1 MAKHKGIFTSI
12 SRTKNGKLMLD
23 NQALRHYNKTN
34 INGDLK
40 MKDILQD
47 VVAHTHALG
56 FLSLV
61 KVSNEEGTS
70 IDSMA
75 EDRSVILTGTT
86 ASPVAEFKGT
96 FGMPNLDKLA
106 LHLKNPEYKDNAKI
120 DVVEAERNGDTIP
133 THIHF
138 ENAAGDFEND
148 YRFMNKAIIEE
159 KLKTV
164 KFKGATWEVSVQPS
178 MASIARMKLMSAAH
192 SEEPTFNVKTRD
204 GNLVFSFGDASTHAG
219 EFVFQH
225 GIEGTLAH
233 TWSWPV
239 AQVQAILNLDGDATM
254 SISDQGAMKISI
266 NSGMATYDYIL
277 PAQSK

>member
-1 MAKHKGIFTSI
+1 
-12 SRTKNGKLMLD
+12 
-23 NQALRHYNKTN
+23 
-34 INGDLK
+34 

-47 VVAHTHALG
+47 IVAHTHSLG
-56 FLSLV
+56 FLNLV
-61 KVSNEEGTS
+61 KVTGGDDTT

-75 EDRSVILTGTT
+75 DDRSVIMT
-86 ASPVAEFKGT
+86 AESTHSIAEGT

-106 LHLKNPEYKDNAKI
+106 LHLKNPEYQKDAKI
-120 DVVEAERNGDTIP
+120 DVVQAERNGETMP

-138 ENAAGDFEND
+138 ENNAGDFQND

-164 KFKGATWEVSVQPS
+164 KFKGAQWNVEFAPS

-192 SEEPTFNVKTRD
+192 SEEPTFNVTTKDTGGVAD
-204 GNLVFSFGDASTHAG
+204 LVFSFGDASTHAG
-219 EFVFQH
+219 EFVFQNAV
-225 GIEGTLAH
+225 EGTLSH

-239 AQVQAILNLDGDATM
+239 AAVQAILNLSGDTTM
-254 SISDQGAMKISI
+254 SISDQGAMMISVD
-266 NSGMATYDYIL
+266 SGIAKYDYIL

>member
-1 MAKHKGIFTSI
+1 
-12 SRTKNGKLMLD
+12 
-23 NQALRHYNKTN
+23 
-34 INGDLK
+34 

-61 KVSNEEGTS
+61 KVTNEESTQ

-75 EDRSVILTGTT
+75 DDRSVIL
-86 ASPVAEFKGT
+86 SAESHSKVNEFSGT
-96 FGMPNLDKLA
+96 FGMPNLDKLN
-106 LHLKNPEYKDNAKI
+106 LHLKNPEYQKDAKI
-120 DVVEAERNGDTIP
+120 EVVSADRNGEVVP

-138 ENAAGDFEND
+138 ENEAGDFQND

-164 KFKGATWEVSVQPS
+164 KFKGAQWNINFQPS
-178 MASIARMKLMSAAH
+178 IAAIARMKLQSAAH
-192 SEEPTFNVKTRD
+192 SEEPTFNVTTKDTGGATD
-204 GNLVFSFGDASTHAG
+204 LVFSFGDQSTHAG
-219 EFVFQH
+219 SFVFEAN
-225 GIEGTLAH
+225 IEGNLAH

-239 AQVQAILNLDGDATM
+239 SQVQAILNLSGDTTM
-254 SISDQGAMKISI
+254 SISDQGAMMISVD
-266 NSGMATYDYIL
+266 SGMAKYDYIL

>member
-1 MAKHKGIFTSI
+1 
-12 SRTKNGKLMLD
+12 
-23 NQALRHYNKTN
+23 
-34 INGDLK
+34 

-47 VVAHTHALG
+47 IVAHTHSLG

-61 KVSNEEGTS
+61 KVSNENGTA

-75 EDRSVILTGTT
+75 EDRSVILSAETHT
-86 ASPVAEFKGT
+86 PVAEFKGT

-106 LHLKNPEYKDNAKI
+106 LHLKNPEYQKDAKV
-120 DVVEAERNGDTIP
+120 DVIEADRNGETIP

-164 KFKGATWEVSVQPS
+164 KFKGASWTVTCQPS
-178 MASIARMKLMSAAH
+178 MASISRMKLMSAAH
-192 SEEPTFNVKTRD
+192 TEEPTFNVMTKD
-204 GNLVFSFGDASTHAG
+204 GNLVFSFGNASTHAG

-225 GIEGTLAH
+225 GVEGTLSH

-239 AQVQAILNLDGDATM
+239 AQVQAILGLDGDATM
-254 SISDQGAMKISI
+254 SISDQGAMMISVD
-266 NSGMATYDYIL
+266 SGMVKYDYIL

>member
-1 MAKHKGIFTSI
+1 
-12 SRTKNGKLMLD
+12 
-23 NQALRHYNKTN
+23 
-34 INGDLK
+34 

-61 KVSNEEGTS
+61 KVSNEDTTN

-75 EDRSVILTGTT
+75 EDRSVILSAETH
-86 ASPVAEFKGT
+86 SPVSEFIGT

-120 DVVEAERNGDTIP
+120 EVVQAERNGETVP

-138 ENAAGDFEND
+138 ENAAGDFQND

-164 KFKGATWEVSVQPS
+164 KFKGATWNVTFQPS
-178 MASIARMKLMSAAH
+178 VASIARMKLMSAAH
-192 SEEPTFNVKTRD
+192 SEEPTFNVMTKD

-225 GIEGTLAH
+225 GVEGALQH

-239 AQVQAILNLDGDATM
+239 AQVQAILNLDGDLTM
-254 SISDQGAMKISI
+254 SISDQGAMQISVD
-266 NSGMATYDYIL
+266 SGMAKYDYIL

>member
-1 MAKHKGIFTSI
+1 
-12 SRTKNGKLMLD
+12 
-23 NQALRHYNKTN
+23 
-34 INGDLK
+34 

-56 FLSLV
+56 FLSIV
-61 KVSNEEGTS
+61 KVSNDEGTH

-75 EDRSVILTGTT
+75 EDRSVILSAST
-86 ASPVAEFKGT
+86 ANPVAEFKGT
-96 FGMPNLDKLA
+96 FGMPNLDKLS

-120 DVVEAERNGDTIP
+120 NVVDAERNGEVVP

-164 KFKGATWEVSVQPS
+164 KFKGATWDVTVQPS
-178 MASIARMKLMSAAH
+178 VASIARMKLMSAAH
-192 SEEPTFNVKTRD
+192 SEEPTFNVSTKD

-225 GIEGTLAH
+225 GVEGTLQH

-239 AQVQAILNLDGDATM
+239 AQVQAILNLDGNLTM
-254 SISDQGAMKISI
+254 SISDQGAMKITVD
-266 NSGMATYDYIL
+266 SGMATYDYIL

>member
-1 MAKHKGIFTSI
+1 
-12 SRTKNGKLMLD
+12 
-23 NQALRHYNKTN
+23 
-34 INGDLK
+34 

-61 KVSNEEGTS
+61 KVTNDEGTQ

-75 EDRSVILTGTT
+75 EDRSVILSAETHN
-86 ASPVAEFKGT
+86 PVAEFVGT
-96 FGMPNLDKLA
+96 FGMPNLDKLS
-106 LHLKNPEYKDNAKI
+106 LHLKNPEYKDSAKI
-120 DVVEAERNGDTIP
+120 EVVQAERNGEMIP

-138 ENAAGDFEND
+138 ENAAGDFQND

-164 KFKGATWEVSVQPS
+164 KFKGASWNVEFQPS

-192 SEEPTFNVKTRD
+192 SEEPTFNVKTVD

-225 GIEGTLAH
+225 SVEGSLQH

-254 SISDQGAMKISI
+254 SISDQGAMKISVD
-266 NSGMATYDYIL
+266 SGMVKYDYIL

>member
-1 MAKHKGIFTSI
+1 
-12 SRTKNGKLMLD
+12 
-23 NQALRHYNKTN
+23 
-34 INGDLK
+34 
-40 MKDILQD
+40 
-47 VVAHTHALG
+47 
-56 FLSLV
+56 
-61 KVSNEEGTS
+61 
-70 IDSMA
+70 MA
-75 EDRSVILTGTT
+75 EDRSVILSAETHN
-86 ASPVAEFKGT
+86 PVAEFVGT
-96 FGMPNLDKLA
+96 FGMPNLDKLS
-106 LHLKNPEYKDNAKI
+106 LHLKNPEYKDSAKI
-120 DVVEAERNGDTIP
+120 EVVQAERNGETIP

-138 ENAAGDFEND
+138 ENAAGDFQND

-164 KFKGATWEVSVQPS
+164 KFKGASWDVEIQPS

-192 SEEPTFNVKTRD
+192 SEEPTFNVKTVE

-225 GIEGTLAH
+225 DVSGTLQH

-254 SISDQGAMKISI
+254 SISDQGAMKITVD
-266 NSGMATYDYIL
+266 SGMVKYDYIL

>member
-1 MAKHKGIFTSI
+1 
-12 SRTKNGKLMLD
+12 
-23 NQALRHYNKTN
+23 
-34 INGDLK
+34 

-61 KVSNEEGTS
+61 KVSNDEGTQ

-75 EDRSVILTGTT
+75 EDRSVIMSAQTS
-86 ASPVAEFKGT
+86 SPVAEFVGT
-96 FGMPNLDKLA
+96 FGMPNLDKLS

-120 DVVEAERNGDTIP
+120 DVVQAERNGEVVP

-138 ENAAGDFEND
+138 ENAAGDFQND

-164 KFKGATWEVSVQPS
+164 KFKGASWNVEFAPS
-178 MASIARMKLMSAAH
+178 MASISRMKLMSAAH
-192 SEEPTFNVKTRD
+192 AEEPTFNVKTVD
-204 GNLVFSFGDASTHAG
+204 GNLVFAFGDASTHAG

-225 GIEGTLAH
+225 GVEGALQH

-239 AQVQAILNLDGDATM
+239 AQVQAILSLDGDATM
-254 SISDQGAMKISI
+254 SISDQGAMKISV

>member
-1 MAKHKGIFTSI
+1 
-12 SRTKNGKLMLD
+12 
-23 NQALRHYNKTN
+23 
-34 INGDLK
+34 

-47 VVAHTHALG
+47 IVAHTHSLG

-61 KVSNEEGTS
+61 KVSNDEGTA

-75 EDRSVILTGTT
+75 EDRSVILSAETH
-86 ASPVAEFKGT
+86 APVAEFTGT

-106 LHLKNPEYKDNAKI
+106 LHLKNPEYQKDAKI
-120 DVVEAERNGDTIP
+120 DVVQAERNGETIP

-138 ENAAGDFEND
+138 ENTAGDFEND

-159 KLKTV
+159 QLKTV
-164 KFKGATWEVSVQPS
+164 KFKGASWAVTFKPS
-178 MASIARMKLMSAAH
+178 IASIARMKLMSAAH
-192 SEEPTFNVKTRD
+192 TEEPTFNVMTKND
-204 GNLVFSFGDASTHAG
+204 NLVFSFGDASTHAG

-225 GIEGTLAH
+225 SVEGTLAH

-239 AQVQAILNLDGDATM
+239 AQVQAILGLDGDATM
-254 SISDQGAMKISI
+254 SISDQGAMMISVD
-266 NSGMATYDYIL
+266 SGMVKYDYIL

>member
-1 MAKHKGIFTSI
+1 
-12 SRTKNGKLMLD
+12 
-23 NQALRHYNKTN
+23 
-34 INGDLK
+34 

-47 VVAHTHALG
+47 IVAHTHALG

-61 KVSNEEGTS
+61 KVTNEEGTQ

-75 EDRSVILTGTT
+75 EDRSVIL
-86 ASPVAEFKGT
+86 SAEAHSAVGEFEST

-106 LHLKNPEYKDNAKI
+106 LHLKNPEYQKDAKI
-120 DVVEAERNGDTIP
+120 DVVKAERNGETVP

-138 ENAAGDFEND
+138 ENAAGDFQND
-148 YRFMNKAIIEE
+148 YRFMNKAIIDE

-164 KFKGATWEVSVQPS
+164 KFKGAQWQVTFAPSV
-178 MASIARMKLMSAAH
+178 ASIARMKLMSAAH
-192 SEEPTFNVKTRD
+192 SEEPNFNVSTKD
-204 GNLVFSFGDASTHAG
+204 GNLIFAFGDQSTHAG
-219 EFVFQH
+219 EFVFHH

-239 AQVQAILNLDGDATM
+239 AQVQSILNLDGNLTM
-254 SISDQGAMKISI
+254 SLSDQGAMQISVD
-266 NSGMATYDYIL
+266 SGMVKYDYIL

>member
-1 MAKHKGIFTSI
+1 
-12 SRTKNGKLMLD
+12 
-23 NQALRHYNKTN
+23 
-34 INGDLK
+34 

-61 KVSNEEGTS
+61 KISNEDGTA

-86 ASPVAEFKGT
+86 ATPVAEFKGT

-106 LHLKNPEYKDNAKI
+106 LHLKNPEYKDNANI
-120 DVVEAERNGDTIP
+120 AVVEAERNGEVVP

-138 ENAAGDFEND
+138 ENAAGDFQND

-164 KFKGATWEVSVQPS
+164 KFKGASWQVEFQPS

-192 SEEPTFNVKTRD
+192 SEEPTFNVKTVD

-219 EFVFQH
+219 EFVFEA
-225 GIEGTLAH
+225 GVEGTLQH

>member
-1 MAKHKGIFTSI
+1 
-12 SRTKNGKLMLD
+12 
-23 NQALRHYNKTN
+23 
-34 INGDLK
+34 

-47 VVAHTHALG
+47 IVAHTHSLG

-61 KVSNEEGTS
+61 KVSNDDGTQ

-75 EDRSVILTGTT
+75 EDRSVILSST
-86 ASPVAEFKGT
+86 ANAPVAEFTGT

-106 LHLKNPEYKDNAKI
+106 LHLKNPEYQKDAKI
-120 DVVEAERNGDTIP
+120 DVVQAERNGETIP

-138 ENAAGDFEND
+138 ENAAGDFQND

-164 KFKGATWEVSVQPS
+164 KFKGAQWNVAFTPSV
-178 MASIARMKLMSAAH
+178 ASIARMKLMSAAH
-192 SEEPTFNVKTRD
+192 AEEPTFNVMTKD

-239 AQVQAILNLDGDATM
+239 AQVQAILGLDGDLTM
-254 SISDQGAMKISI
+254 SISDQGAMMISVD
-266 NSGMATYDYIL
+266 SGMVKYDYIL

>member
-1 MAKHKGIFTSI
+1 
-12 SRTKNGKLMLD
+12 
-23 NQALRHYNKTN
+23 
-34 INGDLK
+34 

-61 KVSNEEGTS
+61 KVTNEDSTA

-75 EDRSVILTGTT
+75 EDRSVILSAETH
-86 ASPVAEFKGT
+86 SPVQEFVGT

-106 LHLKNPEYKDNAKI
+106 LHLKNPEYKDSAKI
-120 DVVEAERNGDTIP
+120 DVVQAERNGETIP

-138 ENAAGDFEND
+138 ENAAGDFQND

-164 KFKGATWEVSVQPS
+164 KFKGATWNVEFTPS
-178 MASIARMKLMSAAH
+178 MAAIGRMKLMSAAH
-192 SEEPTFNVKTRD
+192 SEEPTFNVSTKD

-219 EFVFQH
+219 EFVFEA
-225 GIEGTLAH
+225 GVEGTLQH

-239 AQVQAILNLDGDATM
+239 AQTQAILNLDGDLTM
-254 SISDQGAMKISI
+254 SISDQGAMKISVD
-266 NSGMATYDYIL
+266 SGMVKYDYIL

>member
-1 MAKHKGIFTSI
+1 
-12 SRTKNGKLMLD
+12 
-23 NQALRHYNKTN
+23 
-34 INGDLK
+34 

-61 KVSNEEGTS
+61 KVTNEEGTH

-75 EDRSVILTGTT
+75 EDRSVILSGET
-86 ASPVAEFKGT
+86 ASQVNEFVGT
-96 FGMPNLDKLA
+96 FGMPNLDKLS

-120 DVVEAERNGDTIP
+120 EVVQAERNGEVVP

-138 ENAAGDFEND
+138 ENAAGDFQND

-164 KFKGATWEVSVQPS
+164 KFKGANWNVSFSPS
-178 MASIARMKLMSAAH
+178 MASISRMKLMSAAH
-192 SEEPTFNVKTRD
+192 SEEPTFNVKTKD

-225 GIEGTLAH
+225 EVGGTLAH

-239 AQVQAILNLDGDATM
+239 AQVQSILNLDGDATM
-254 SISDQGAMKISI
+254 SISDQGAMKISV